1 MQTGL
6 TGGLRIASITSLAG
20 LLCVAAMLFGSTPKA
35 DAAVY
40 GFCENVH
47 VGGTGYCQMTVPSVN
62 GTYQDYGWGDLH
74 SVCVS
79 LAPLSWSQRCSGGPG
94 QGVYSG
100 TVPYG
105 SYYPTVTNNA
115 EGDNYLHGVYFTP

>member
-1 MQTGL
+1 MRTTLSGRFKL
-6 TGGLRIASITSLAG
+6 SAVSLIAGFMCVLAMA
-20 LLCVAAMLFGSTPKA
+20 LSSTPKA

-47 VGGTGYCQMTVPSVN
+47 VGGTGYCQMTVPSEK

-79 LAPLSWSQRCSGGPG
+79 LAPFSETQRCSGGAG
-94 QGVYSG
+94 EGVYSG
-100 TVPYG
+100 TLGYG
-105 SYYPTVTNNA
+105 SYYPTVTNHA